1 MHITVIRHGQPDEVG
16 TDDPPLTEQGRRQAL
31 SVQKALAR
39 YSFDHVI
46 SSPALRAQQTAA
58 PFLKAT
64 GHQLHLEPSV
74 TEIDYGDEEYV
85 RVEDARARGDHTW
98 EMWKERL
105 RATVDQPAEKAFI
118 DGFKTAFQTL
128 SQTHDGK
135 QVLVFAHGGVVNGLT
150 ALATR
155 SRRLWI
161 MLPDYCGI
169 SRFEFRKGQFVLK
182 TLNEIAHLEGGAQ
195 LSAADLTGG

>member
-16 TDDPPLTEQGRRQAL
+16 TDDPPLTERGRRQAR
-31 SVQKALAR
+31 SVQKALLHGT
-39 YSFDHVI
+39 FDHVI

-58 PFLKAT
+58 PFLEAT
-64 GHQLHLEPSV
+64 GQKLHLEPSM
-74 TEIDYGDEEYV
+74 TEIDYGDAEYV

-98 EMWKERL
+98 ETWKARL
-105 RATVDQPAEKAFI
+105 RAGVDEPVEKAFI
-118 DGFKTAFQTL
+118 DGFKDRFEAL
-128 SQTHDGK
+128 SQSHDGK

-155 SRRLWI
+155 SKRLWI

-169 SRFEFRKGQFVLK
+169 SRFEYRKGQFVLK
-182 TLNEIAHLEGGAQ
+182 TLNEIAHLEDGAQ